1 MPRRPSQRELTG
13 TLLACVESEDDDDQE
28 LQRLLVVHDADLAEV
43 LRCAPSALS
52 ALLSL
57 DSDARRVRVRALIRL
72 SRERRQQAQA
82 GVLHNASLAAAAM
95 LAKLAVWSEDK
106 VELDPRIVL
115 GSGLLGDRARAYV
128 RFDADSLATI
138 TVRRAKLAEASK
150 ALRFSDL
157 SCWLDATG
165 FRFGWRGSRG
175 GLRLTDQNVGARE
188 AEAVLT
194 VALSRSR
201 PKIVE
206 RFRAAA
212 VSAEPRWLADG
223 FNDANLF

>member
-1 MPRRPSQRELTG
+1 MPRRPSQRELAE
-13 TLLACVESEDDDDQE
+13 TLLGCVESEADDDQE
-28 LQRLLVVHDADLAEV
+28 LQRLLVVYEADLADS

-52 ALLSL
+52 ALLHL
-57 DSDARRVRVRALIRL
+57 DTEERRIRVRALIRA
-72 SRERRQQAQA
+72 SRERRQEAQA

-95 LAKLAVWSEDK
+95 LAKLAVWSEGK

-115 GSGLLGDRARAYV
+115 GGGLLGDRARTFI
-128 RFDADSLATI
+128 RFDAESLGVV
-138 TVRRAKLAEASK
+138 TVRRAKLTEASK

-157 SCWLDATG
+157 SCWLEATG
-165 FRFGWRGSRG
+165 LRFGWRGGLG
-175 GLRLTDQNVGARE
+175 GLRLNDQNVGMRE

-194 VALSRSR
+194 VALTRSR
-201 PKIVE
+201 PKAVE
-206 RFRAAA
+206 RFRPAP